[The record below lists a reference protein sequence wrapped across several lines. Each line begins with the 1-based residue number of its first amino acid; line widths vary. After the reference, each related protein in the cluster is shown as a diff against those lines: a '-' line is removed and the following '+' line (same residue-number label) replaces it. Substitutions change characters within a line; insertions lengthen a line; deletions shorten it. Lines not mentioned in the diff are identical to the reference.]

1 MDYFVLKEET
11 PLKLDFLACT
21 FSDSCLAFS
30 ADPAVFSWTGTGR
43 EELSSKAMQAVS
55 ISTCC
60 LPLPEL
66 CRLPAEM

>member
-1 MDYFVLKEET
+1 MSYFVLKQET
-11 PLKLDFLACT
+11 PLKLGFLACT

-30 ADPAVFSWTGTGR
+30 AAPVVLSQ
-43 EELSSKAMQAVS
+43 EELFSQAMQAVS